1 MGGLVDFVA
10 GCDVAVELV
19 RSEFGV
25 GLGFKDVKRGKPY
38 YVDFLSVSWRS
49 RFQKGL
55 PKNHIFRRALGKNSE
70 PLKVVD
76 ATAGFGQ
83 DTVMILSMGCEVVA
97 LERSKEVMSVLEDG
111 VERARREDA
120 GMKKAFEKLK
130 VVNADAREYLSKL
143 NPDETPDVVYLD
155 PMFDKPK
162 KTAKSP
168 KEMQLLQELLGQPP
182 TAEEELQLF
191 EAAFKAAKNRVVVK
205 RPIKAKAL
213 KPSPTH
219 SYKGQ
224 SVRYDVYT
232 KS

>member
-1 MGGLVDFVA
+1 MGRLVDFVFRS
-10 GCDVAVELV
+10 DVAVELV

-25 GLGFKDVKRGKPY
+25 GLGFTDVKRGKAY
-38 YVDFLSVSWRS
+38 YVDFLSVSWRT

-55 PKNHIFRRALGKNSE
+55 PKNHIFRRALGKNNE

-83 DTVMILSMGCEVVA
+83 DTVMILSMGCEVIAV
-97 LERSKEVMSVLEDG
+97 ERSKEVMSVLEDG
-111 VERARREDA
+111 VERARREDV

-130 VVNADAREYLSKL
+130 IANADAREYLANLK
-143 NPDETPDVVYLD
+143 PEECPDVVYLD

-168 KEMQLLQELLGQPP
+168 KEMQLLQELLGNPP
-182 TAEEELQLF
+182 SVEEEMQLF
-191 EAAFKAAKNRVVVK
+191 DAAFKAAKKRVVVK
-205 RPIKAKAL
+205 RPIKAIAL
-213 KPSPTH
+213 KPSPAH

-224 SVRYDVYT
+224 SVRYDVYV
-232 KS
+232 KA

>member
-1 MGGLVDFVA
+1 
-10 GCDVAVELV
+10 
-19 RSEFGV
+19 
-25 GLGFKDVKRGKPY
+25 VKKGKPY

-55 PKNHIFRRALGKNSE
+55 PKNHIFRRALGASSE
-70 PLKVVD
+70 SLKVVD

-83 DTVMILSMGCEVVA
+83 DALMILSMGCEVTAV
-97 LERSKEVMSVLEDG
+97 ERSKEVMSVLEDG
-111 VERARREDA
+111 IERARREDI

-130 VVNADAREYLSKL
+130 IVLADTRDYLAGLKA
-143 NPDETPDVVYLD
+143 EERPDVVYLD

-168 KEMQLLQELLGQPP
+168 KEMQLLQELLGHPP
-182 TAEEELQLF
+182 TAEEEIQLF
-191 EAAFKAAKNRVVVK
+191 DAAFKAAKKRVVVK

-213 KPSPTH
+213 KPSPAH

-224 SVRYDVYT
+224 SVRYDVYVT
-232 KS
+232 R

>member
-1 MGGLVDFVA
+1 
-10 GCDVAVELV
+10 
-19 RSEFGV
+19 V
-25 GLGFKDVKRGKPY
+25 GLGFTDVKKGKPY

-55 PKNHIFRRALGKNSE
+55 PKNHIFRRALGVNSE

-83 DTVMILSMGCEVVA
+83 DALMILSMGFEVTAV
-97 LERSKEVMSVLEDG
+97 ERSKEVMSVLEDG
-111 VERARREDA
+111 IERARREDV

-130 VVNADAREYLSKL
+130 IVQADTRDYLAGLKA
-143 NPDETPDVVYLD
+143 EEKPDVVYLD

-162 KTAKSP
+162 KKAKSP

-182 TAEEELQLF
+182 APEEEMQLF
-191 EAAFKAAKNRVVVK
+191 DAAFKAAKKRVVVK
-205 RPIKAKAL
+205 RPIKARAL
-213 KPSPTH
+213 KPSPAH

-224 SVRYDVYT
+224 SVRYDVYVKT
-232 KS
+232 

>member
-1 MGGLVDFVA
+1 
-10 GCDVAVELV
+10 V
-19 RSEFGV
+19 RSDFGV
-25 GLGFKDVKRGKPY
+25 GLGFTDVKKGKPY

-55 PKNHIFRRALGKNSE
+55 PKNHIFRRALGVSSE

-83 DTVMILSMGCEVVA
+83 DALMILSMGCEVTAV
-97 LERSKEVMSVLEDG
+97 ERSKEVMNVLEDG
-111 VERARREDA
+111 IERARREDV

-130 VVNADAREYLSKL
+130 IVFADTRDYLAGLK
-143 NPDETPDVVYLD
+143 PEERPDVVYLD

-182 TAEEELQLF
+182 TAEEEMQLF
-191 EAAFKAAKNRVVVK
+191 DSAFKTAKKRVVVK
-205 RPIKAKAL
+205 RPIKARAL
-213 KPSPTH
+213 KPSPAH

-224 SVRYDVYT
+224 SVRYDVYVKET
-232 KS
+232 